1 MPEYLTLLRDL
12 SVNSIYALAVLV
24 VIFVFLKGKIVNH
37 EFKLVYYIWLPI
49 AVITQFLMTYFRVNL
64 GKSNL
69 PIMNFYLMIEFALF
83 VIILLNVKKNIL
95 GKIINYKIWG
105 FIILI
110 GLALHLIDKLDTI
123 HSAAMLFVAII
134 YFQLSVNS
142 IDLEKIDELLKDPF
156 TILNITIFVKAFGYS
171 YFLIY
176 QTDYTF
182 PLSIYSGVNFLVQ
195 ILFAITLIMYYKK
208 YSGNPNT
215 IDKSTLEK

>member
-1 MPEYLTLLRDL
+1 MPEYLSLLREL
-12 SVNSIYALAVLV
+12 SVYSIYALFLLVL
-24 VIFVFLKGKIVNH
+24 ILGLFNGRIRNKEFILVF
-37 EFKLVYYIWLPI
+37 YIWLPI
-49 AVITQFLMTYFRVNL
+49 AVVTQFFMTYYRVNL

-69 PIMNFYLMIEFALF
+69 PIMNIYLMIEFTLL
-83 VIILLNVKKNIL
+83 VIILLNIKKNIK
-95 GKIINYKIWG
+95 GKKINYKIWS

-110 GLALHLIDKLDTI
+110 GLVVHFIDKLDTI
-123 HSAAMLFVAII
+123 HAAAILFIAVV
-134 YFQLSVNS
+134 YFQLSINS

-195 ILFAITLIMYYKK
+195 ILFAVTLIMYYKNHNK
-208 YSGNPNT
+208 NYNINTEPN
-215 IDKSTLEK
+215 